1 MSQENSAT
9 DESLARQVPLMET
22 ARLRIRRL
30 QIEDAPA
37 MLDILSDEETVR
49 YWGRPAM
56 TRLQEAERYTQE
68 NLDWMDDGFAA
79 DIIYMNNHMEGN
91 HFASFDQEIGIG
103 CRIGIECTDTKGGIS
118 IGYDWLD
125 IGCRPILEG
134 DAITVVIKQF

>member
-37 MLDILSDEETVR
+37 MLDILSDDETVR

-68 NLDWMDDGFAA
+68 NLDWMNEGHCLYWGLEETASGKLIGTCALLRIDWNNQRGEVGFLLHR
-79 DIIYMNNHMEGN
+79 NWWRT
-91 HFASFDQEIGIG
+91 GIMS
-103 CRIGIECTDTKGGIS
+103 ET
-118 IGYDWLD
+118 Y
-125 IGCRPILEG
+125 
-134 DAITVVIKQF
+134 